1 MHEYNIN
8 IYYWGRSRSSLPRA
22 VYVCSY
28 SLQRPVYNAKNNLTS
43 KYFFFCKTTYYIFS
57 YFFLGIFLIVVFCYK
72 ILYLNLLN
80 NIILPLMQFLI
91 IRIQSNN
98 VCLVFTKIHSSFG
111 VSITDKWIYV
121 FTHCTSLTSKT
132 YSTVSHIHTYIFD
145 HLRFASTLNIY
156 IENAQEDQQ
165 PYICRVM
172 PHNVYIYG
180 IQATSSSFDSVVKL
194 SGRMCR
200 APITMSVYFPDQYK
214 YVYGW
219 RGDGWGR
226 GGVCTT
232 FK

>member
-1 MHEYNIN
+1 
-8 IYYWGRSRSSLPRA
+8 
-22 VYVCSY
+22 
-28 SLQRPVYNAKNNLTS
+28 
-43 KYFFFCKTTYYIFS
+43 
-57 YFFLGIFLIVVFCYK
+57 
-72 ILYLNLLN
+72 
-80 NIILPLMQFLI
+80 MQFLI

-172 PHNVYIYG
+172 PHNVYIWYTG
-180 IQATSSSFDSVVKL
+180 HILQLRFRRKAVWTHVPRTDYNVCIFSRPIQICIWME
-194 SGRMCR
+194 G
-200 APITMSVYFPDQYK
+200 
-214 YVYGW
+214 
-219 RGDGWGR
+219 
-226 GGVCTT
+226 
-232 FK
+232 